1 MQGTG
6 KEKREPLRPRRL
18 GAGAG
23 AGAGEGRGA
32 RLPGREPPS
41 LPSRPLSLSPRGAP
55 DLWAGHRAVRTA
67 CGGAGPDRTLPQPTA
82 ARGRPPGAEQPAPLL
97 PPAGS

>member
-1 MQGTG
+1 MVTSRKEPEQGTG

-41 LPSRPLSLSPRGAP
+41 LPSRPLCLSARE
-55 DLWAGHRAVRTA
+55 VRRTS
-67 CGGAGPDRTLPQPTA
+67 GPVT
-82 ARGRPPGAEQPAPLL
+82 GR
-97 PPAGS
+97 